1 MGATY
6 QGLAILAAVCT
17 LRTYVF
23 AANDPIGFPEP
34 RLNALGESYWQQV
47 VQPDAKPKGR
57 AHHVS
62 AAVVVEGGPQQL
74 GMGYLIHGGCTEPTC
89 AKPLADAWLMQ
100 PVRPMQALPW
110 RQVAHEGAQ
119 LGPRGRHAATI
130 DRMDDS
136 VFYVF
141 GGTKGGADVQN
152 DLWQF
157 IGAQGGIWLEK
168 KTTAAKRPPPRMDH
182 AMMYAYGQVFIFGGH
197 AGNLTVLGD
206 TWAFDNDGAH
216 GHKNEWKKIALA
228 GGPLPRYLPLWVEYL
243 DRGRPSALLHGG

>member
-1 MGATY
+1 
-6 QGLAILAAVCT
+6 
-17 LRTYVF
+17 
-23 AANDPIGFPEP
+23 
-34 RLNALGESYWQQV
+34 
-47 VQPDAKPKGR
+47 
-57 AHHVS
+57 
-62 AAVVVEGGPQQL
+62 
-74 GMGYLIHGGCTEPTC
+74 
-89 AKPLADAWLMQ
+89 
-100 PVRPMQALPW
+100 
-110 RQVAHEGAQ
+110 
-119 LGPRGRHAATI
+119 
-130 DRMDDS
+130 MDDS

-243 DRGRPSALLHGG
+243 DRGRPYALLHGG